1 MSEQILEALE
11 AKRAELEDQVAALHT
26 QIFAINETLRLMG
39 YTVTGKK
46 GPHTRFRKGE
56 LTALVGR
63 AEREG
68 KEAPAAI
75 TTYIMQAKGWDASD
89 KQLHYRIRMRV
100 KDCLKRLRARE
111 AGLMALDST
120 VSSRSV

>member
-1 MSEQILEALE
+1 MSEQVLEALE

-26 QIFAINETLRLMG
+26 QIYAINETLRVMG
-39 YTVTGKK
+39 LTVHRKK

-68 KEAPAAI
+68 KKTPGEI
-75 TTYIMQAKGWDASD
+75 TTYIMQARGWDASD
-89 KQLHYRIRMRV
+89 KKLHYTIRMRV
-100 KDCLKRLRARE
+100 KDCLKRLRVRE
-111 AGLMALDST
+111 ADLRALSAP
-120 VSSRSV
+120 VSRLDA